1 MQGALS
7 HFADGETEFPKVFV
21 TCLKWHTWKVAGSAF
36 NPPVT
41 LDSGS
46 VLLCRYPHPLS
57 QL

>member
-1 MQGALS
+1 MQVALT
-7 HFADGETEFPKVFV
+7 HFADGETEFQKVFV
-21 TCLKWHTWKVAGSAF
+21 TCLKWHTWKVVGSAF

-46 VLLCRYPHPLS
+46 VLLCRYPLS